1 MFQETMR
8 LEPESSFGDALSAW
22 AHWWSVDQGLSEN
35 IAFSLE
41 RAIELARKAE
51 DLEDFTGLSHHLQF
65 VSLLFTLLFFK
76 KPLPMLSAA
85 AADMKKRSNRPKKSS
100 RAIRITWLLF

>member
-65 VSLLFTLLFFK
+65 VSLLFT
-76 KPLPMLSAA
+76 
-85 AADMKKRSNRPKKSS
+85 KKRSNRPKKSS